1 MLDDNYERYW
11 DEIDIDN
18 DWKKILNTEHDD
30 TKKDQN
36 TYYRYTRSFEKM
48 GEELVYQ
55 MSSKKY
61 IQDENDDEFSEKKEI
76 IKGVSIKKLRSAV
89 EKLSDKQQLV
99 LELYFFRGYNQKQ
112 IAEIMGISQ
121 GNVCELISRAL
132 IKMQELLDK

>member
-18 DWKKILNTEHDD
+18 DWKEFLNNKHDD

-36 TYYRYTRSFEKM
+36 TYHRYTRSFEKM